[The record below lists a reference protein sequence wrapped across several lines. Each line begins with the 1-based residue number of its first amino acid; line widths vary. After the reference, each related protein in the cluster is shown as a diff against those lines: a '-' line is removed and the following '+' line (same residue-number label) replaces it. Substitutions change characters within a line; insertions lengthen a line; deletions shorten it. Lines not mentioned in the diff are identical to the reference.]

1 MNTNPADSNAS
12 EREPQSSSAL
22 DDSTVHQDR
31 DECGCERLDN
41 GECGCLRD
49 RITRDERLA

>member
-1 MNTNPADSNAS
+1 MDVIRADKKTSD
-12 EREPQSSSAL
+12 REQLDAAAL
-22 DDSTVHQDR
+22 QQRPEHQGD

-49 RITRDERLA
+49 RIARGETAG